1 MKKIFTLLMLLC
13 TISVFAANAAGT
25 YTGRLTISVD
35 GNAPTV
41 KDGQNVIVAES
52 DIVTL
57 TSPDFSYSGYPKA
70 DVVITASKDAAGN
83 LTLKTIKYGFLRL
96 SAKFNDGSKVSDNN
110 CNISL
115 SISAV
120 LQKVEV
126 TFVGTK

>member
-1 MKKIFTLLMLLC
+1 MLLC
-13 TISVFAANAAGT
+13 TISVFAASAAGT

-35 GNAPTV
+35 GGTPTV
-41 KDGQNVIVAES
+41 KDGQNVIVTES

-57 TSPDFSYSGYPKA
+57 TIPDFSYSGYPKA
-70 DVVITASKDAAGN
+70 DVVITASKDATGN

-96 SAKFNDGSKVSDNN
+96 SAKFDDGSKVSDSN

-115 SISAV
+115 AISAV
-120 LQKVEV
+120 LQKIEV